1 MTFAPKPPVPSTQ
14 PFLTYRPD
22 ERVRWGWREVA
33 IGFGVFVLAL
43 VLAMIAAAVLPIDRG
58 SDDAVSAFGF
68 IGSIIAYAAL
78 TAVIVVAARRR
89 GIGSLAADFG
99 LRFRWI
105 DLAIGL
111 GAGIALRVAFFILA
125 AVVIGI
131 SGHVPERG
139 NFELPT
145 GGFWIVL
152 NGFVLAT
159 LVAPFVEE
167 LFFRGLV
174 LRTVRNRTLRRGG
187 SARRAIV
194 VGITVSAAGF
204 ALAHMYQSPD
214 AVFLVILG
222 VSTLMVGAVNG
233 FIAVKTGRLGGAIVT
248 HAVFNGIGIGLAL
261 LVA

>member
-1 MTFAPKPPVPSTQ
+1 M
-14 PFLTYRPD
+14 
-22 ERVRWGWREVA
+22 RWGWREVA
-33 IGFGVFVLAL
+33 IGFGVFVLGL
-43 VLAMIAAAVLPIDRG
+43 VLAIVAARVLPIDV
-58 SDDAVSAFGF
+58 DDDNAVGAFGF
-68 IGSIIAYAAL
+68 IGSMVAYAAL

-99 LRFRWI
+99 VTFRGI

-111 GAGIALRVAFFILA
+111 GAGAALRVAFFILA
-125 AVVIGI
+125 AIVIGI
-131 SGHVPERG
+131 SGHAPESG
-139 NFELPT
+139 NFELPEAPL
-145 GGFWIVL
+145 WIVL

-167 LFFRGLV
+167 LFFRGLM
-174 LRTVRNRTLRRGG
+174 LRTIRNRTLRRGG
-187 SARRAIV
+187 TARRAIILS
-194 VGITVSAAGF
+194 ITVSAAGF

-233 FIAVKTGRLGGAIVT
+233 AIAVRTGRLGGAIIT